1 MFDENKI
8 ILSNS
13 CNLMNSQKSNQ
24 TKDKMKTATTNK
36 KKKIIKKNEGPI
48 TMEDTWS
55 VIDSHFTQ
63 YGNKI
68 FIKHQ
73 LDSYNDFIINK
84 IDDIITQSNPL
95 IVYHELIED
104 LNKYKY
110 ENSD

>member
-1 MFDENKI
+1 MFDENKV

-13 CNLMNSQKSNQ
+13 CNLMSSQKLKE
-24 TKDKMKTATTNK
+24 TKAKKRELPSTP

-48 TMEDTWS
+48 NMEDSWS
-55 VIDSHFTQ
+55 IIDSHFTQ

-84 IDDIITQSNPL
+84 IADIISQSNPL
-95 IVYHELIED
+95 VVYHELIED
-104 LNKYKY
+104 LNK
-110 ENSD
+110 